1 MFYYIFAIGACVV
14 SILSI
19 KTTEARRAISL
30 TESCFLRVLTGFCS
44 ETVEKALFAID
55 VLCSSSS
62 SLYNLIG
69 RSWIVVS
76 ILIHG
81 FVDNCT

>member
-1 MFYYIFAIGACVV
+1 VFYYIFAIVACVV

-30 TESCFLRVLTGFCS
+30 TESRFLRVLTGFCS

-55 VLCSSSS
+55 VLCSSRS

-76 ILIHG
+76 IPVHDHI
-81 FVDNCT
+81 C

>member
-1 MFYYIFAIGACVV
+1 MRQCTGCVATGF
-14 SILSI
+14 SI
-19 KTTEARRAISL
+19 ISL
-30 TESCFLRVLTGFCS
+30 PMLFLRVLTGFGS
-44 ETVEKALFAID
+44 ETVEKVFFAID
-55 VLCSSSS
+55 VLCSSRS

-76 ILIHG
+76 ILVHG